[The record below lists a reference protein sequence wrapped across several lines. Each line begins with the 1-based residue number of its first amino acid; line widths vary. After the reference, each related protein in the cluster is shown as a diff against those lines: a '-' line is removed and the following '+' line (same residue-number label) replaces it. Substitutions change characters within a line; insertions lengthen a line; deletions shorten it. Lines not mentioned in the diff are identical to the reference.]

1 MKSGFVSLIGRPN
14 VGKSTLLNTL
24 VNAHVAITSDK
35 AGTTRNI
42 IEGIYNDNETQI
54 VFVDTPGIH
63 KPVNQLGKVMNKE
76 ASSLTKDVDVILF
89 LVDGKTGLGKG
100 DQFILNTLNGSDIP
114 VILVIN
120 KSDGLKEIEILQRI
134 VEYKNLYDFAEI
146 VPISALNNDNVDQ
159 LISVI
164 KKYLTNNVKYYDE
177 EAITN
182 CTKYFMISEYVREKL
197 LNKMNEEIPH
207 SITCVTSNFTEDDK
221 IARIMVDIIVD
232 RDSLKK
238 IIIGKNGDNLKQVG
252 TEARKDIEELKNKK
266 VFLEL
271 YVKTIENWREKEHY
285 LNELGFKN
293 NE

>member
-120 KSDGLKEIEILQRI
+120 KIDGLKEIEILQRI

-164 KKYLTNNVKYYDE
+164 KKYLTNNVKYYDD

-252 TEARKDIEELKNKK
+252 TEARKDIEELLNKK